1 MLRPASSTI
10 TQLFRVKVSL
20 GVKVQ
25 GYFGAPFQFPGNAY
39 KRRPCEYNVPY
50 RCPRSQSSQESVN
63 FVHSF
68 SYQHLR
74 PDDGHVV
81 NSEEDDIL

>member
-1 MLRPASSTI
+1 MQSTQHEPSSWLVVLRTLELPSN
-10 TQLFRVKVSL
+10 SL
-20 GVKVQ
+20 
-25 GYFGAPFQFPGNAY
+25 AMHIC
-39 KRRPCEYNVPY
+39 KRRPCEYNVPH